1 MTATVD
7 PLLALSLFEAVRA
20 VDMPSGEYDAEYV
33 HELRNKR
40 FGLSDTV
47 SSQIRR
53 FNEAVRRRQQTP
65 FDEAVA
71 LAKLVG
77 RRPDA
82 EAVFRA
88 GGSILARR
96 AYQTISPLTRRLML
110 TLPSLLSRPI
120 ALRRARRITRRYA
133 GGDVRRVGS
142 TILLEVARS
151 VTLEAAPKL
160 SGCTFYESMLHELM
174 QLLGGSVGPVE
185 HVRCSG
191 RHEGICQWRA
201 EWRPVGPGSS

>member
-1 MTATVD
+1 MTPTVD
-7 PLLALSLFEAVRA
+7 PLLPLSLFEAVRA

-47 SSQIRR
+47 SSQIKR
-53 FNEAVRRRQQTP
+53 FNEAVRRRQQTS

-71 LAKLVG
+71 LATLVG

-82 EAVFRA
+82 EAVFRE
-88 GGSILARR
+88 GGRILARHS
-96 AYQTISPLTRRLML
+96 YQTISPLTRRLMM

-120 ALRRARRITRRYA
+120 ALRRARRIMRRYA
-133 GGDVRRVGS
+133 AGDVRRVGA
-142 TILLEVARS
+142 TLLLEVPHS
-151 VTLEAAPKL
+151 VTIDAAPKL
-160 SGCTFYESMLHELM
+160 GGCAFYESMLHELM
-174 QLLGGSVGPVE
+174 QLLGGSAGPVE

-191 RHEGICQWRA
+191 RGEGVCQWRA
-201 EWRPVGPGSS
+201 EWRPAGPGSR